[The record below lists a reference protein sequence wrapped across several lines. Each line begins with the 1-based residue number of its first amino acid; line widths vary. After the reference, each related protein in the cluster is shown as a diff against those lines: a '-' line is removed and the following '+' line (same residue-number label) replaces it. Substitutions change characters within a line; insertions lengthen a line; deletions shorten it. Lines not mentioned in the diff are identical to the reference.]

1 MTQAFSKEFT
11 KDFVKEVPVAK
22 ITALTA
28 AEKRSLPKYRSKWQ
42 AVALSTDRI
51 NRKRAASTMK
61 AVYAYANKPAPEI
74 LFCDSPNLGMLTQLY
89 AQQKVYTP
97 NYLLRKLRKALN
109 KVIREK
115 VARPLRVQIH
125 DYFFEPRLG
134 SFSNAMFQ
142 DLAAQIGDGLEQHGS
157 DRSIVVPPDAGY
169 IERIELS
176 FFAYYDFAKKLV
188 DKTLIDKEWKLMQA
202 IAKDCQ
208 WTFMFENVCVICDR
222 PTEIDIPE
230 EGEITIEFSDGVS
243 F

>member
-1 MTQAFSKEFT
+1 MTQAFSKELT
-11 KDFVKEVPVAK
+11 KGFVAEVPVERIA
-22 ITALTA
+22 ALTA
-28 AEKRSLPKYRSKWQ
+28 TEKKSLPKHRAKWQ
-42 AVALSTDRI
+42 AVAVSTDRI
-51 NRKRAASTMK
+51 NRKRAATTMK

-97 NYLLRKLRKALN
+97 NYLLRKLRKAMN

-115 VARPLRVQIH
+115 VARSLREELH
-125 DYFFEPRLG
+125 DYFFTPRIG
-134 SFSNAMFQ
+134 GFSDGLFQ

-157 DRSIVVPPDAGY
+157 DRSVVVAPDVGY
-169 IERIELS
+169 IERIEIS
-176 FFAYYDFAKKLV
+176 FFAYYDFAKKFI
-188 DKTLIDKEWKLMQA
+188 DKSLIDKEWKLMQA

-222 PTEIDIPE
+222 PTEIEIPE
-230 EGEITIEFSDGVS
+230 EGEITIEFSDGMS